1 MPYQVSNVR
10 VFPWLSWDD
19 VGRGYYPLAWSE
31 TDFAQRK
38 YIGVRLC
45 LTFA

>member
-19 VGRGYYPLAWSE
+19 PSRGYYTLNWYKQ
-31 TDFAQRK
+31 DWAQRAHPQK
-38 YIGVRLC
+38 V
-45 LTFA
+45 